1 MDLIITEIIQPTI
14 TPIPIPTICLNM
26 IVKNEAKIIIETLE
40 NLCKYFNFDYWVICD
55 TGSSDQTKELI
66 CDFFLNKGIIGEL
79 LEHEWVDFAYNRSKA
94 LECAFNK
101 TDYLLIFDAD
111 DRISGNF
118 CLPPLLFNRDVYNLK
133 IGKGFEWQRPL
144 LMTNRKRWCFKGVAH
159 EFLSPID
166 NMDKGSETIE
176 GDYYIQP
183 GTFGCRSQNPNKYSD
198 DAIVLKNAFEK
209 EMNDS
214 VGGDKGLASRYAFYC
229 AQSYKDSGNKIESI
243 EWYKKVV
250 LELDNWTQEKYYACL
265 MLGNLYNSIGDNEN
279 AFRFWLKT
287 IEFDPERIEGI
298 VPAMEYLRSK
308 GDHLLVNLLY
318 HKFKNYNKNIS
329 VGASNKLFLDKTKYA
344 DYIEY
349 NNSICAFYVD
359 DKQSGYEC
367 CKEILKNKR
376 IPPVLIQSTLSNIN
390 FYSEF
395 LEKDDFKII
404 LLQE

>member
-1 MDLIITEIIQPTI
+1 MELIITEITKPPPAEHIKPS
-14 TPIPIPTICLNM
+14 ICLNM
-26 IVKNEAKIIIETLE
+26 IVKNEAKNIVDTLE
-40 NLCKYFNFDYWVICD
+40 NLCKYFIFDYWVICD

-66 CDFFLNKGIIGEL
+66 SDFFLRKGIIGEL
-79 LEHEWVDFAYNRSKA
+79 LEHEWIDFAHNRSKA
-94 LECAFNK
+94 LACAFEK

-118 CLPPLLFNRDVYNLK
+118 ILPNAGVLNRDLYNLK

-144 LMTNRKRWCFKGVAH
+144 LMTNRKRWCFKGVTH
-159 EFLSPID
+159 EYLSPID
-166 NMDKGSETIE
+166 HMDRGSETIE
-176 GDYYIQP
+176 GNYHIQP
-183 GTFGCRSQNPNKYSD
+183 GTFGCRSQNPNKYYD

-209 EMNDS
+209 EMNDPA
-214 VGGDKGLASRYAFYC
+214 GDKCLASRYAFYC
-229 AQSYKDSGNKIESI
+229 AQSYKDSGNNIESI

-250 LELDNWTQEKYYACL
+250 LELDNWAQEKYYACL

-279 AFRFWLKT
+279 AFKYWLKT

-308 GDHLLVNLLY
+308 GDHLMVNLLY

-329 VGASNKLFLDKTKYA
+329 VSSISNKLFLDTTKYH

-349 NNSICAFYVD
+349 NNSICAFYVG

-367 CKEILKNKR
+367 CKLIIENNKL
-376 IPPVLIQSTLSNIN
+376 PAFLIEQTKSNIK
-390 FYSEF
+390 FY
-395 LEKDDFKII
+395 L
-404 LLQE
+404 